1 MYCSNCGK
9 EIEDTARVCMYCG
22 VPSNQGKQT
31 QLSGEDTQTGC
42 LIGGLCFFFPIV
54 GLILYFVWK
63 ETKPESSKFAG
74 KWALIG
80 FIVNVVVSIFGG
92 IVGGIIG
99 GMGGGFY

>member
-9 EIEDTARVCMYCG
+9 EIDDLSKHCVYCG
-22 VPSNQGKQT
+22 VPTNSQNTSSNIQ
-31 QLSGEDTQTGC
+31 DDNQTGC

-54 GLILYFVWK
+54 GLILYLIWK
-63 ETKPESSKFAG
+63 ETKPESAKFAG

-80 FIVNVVVSIFGG
+80 FIVNVGLSIFGG

-99 GMGGGFY
+99 TMGY